1 MKFQRKRRE
10 RVDITLI
17 SMIDVLFVL
26 LLFFMVSTTFN
37 RHTEVKIKL
46 PEASGEEAESN
57 PKSVNLTIDKTGA
70 YSLVSGND
78 GQPRPPLPDKSRET
92 LVRELSRLSPEEKDL
107 PFIISADAK
116 TPHQSVM
123 TVLDVAGQMGFNHIT
138 FATQEPEGA
147 EEPQESGE

>member
-57 PKSVNLTIDKTGA
+57 PKSVNVTIDAKGVYFLMA
-70 YSLVSGND
+70 GNE
-78 GQPRPPLPDKSRET
+78 GQSRRLPDQNRET
-92 LVRELSRLSPEEKDL
+92 LTRELSRLSPEEKDL

-123 TVLDVAGQMGFNHIT
+123 TVLDVAGQAGFNHIT
-138 FATQEPEGA
+138 FATEEPEGT
-147 EEPQESGE
+147 EEADK

>member
-10 RVDITLI
+10 KVDITLI

-46 PEASGEEAESN
+46 PEANGEEADN
-57 PKSVNLTIDKTGA
+57 HPKMVNVTIDEKGA
-70 YSLVSGND
+70 YFLLSGNE
-78 GQPRPPLPDKSRET
+78 GQSRRLPDQKRET
-92 LVRELSRLSPEEKDL
+92 LMHELARLTQEEKDL

-116 TPHQSVM
+116 TPHQAVM
-123 TVLDVAGQMGFNHIT
+123 TVLDVAGQAGFNHIT
-138 FATQEPEGA
+138 FATQEPEGS
-147 EEPQESGE
+147 EETNK

>member
-46 PEASGEEAESN
+46 PKASGEEAEN
-57 PKSVNLTIDKTGA
+57 HPKSVNVTIDEKGV
-70 YSLVSGND
+70 YFLMGSNES
-78 GQPRPPLPDKSRET
+78 QSRRLPDQNPET
-92 LVRELSRLSPEEKDL
+92 LVRELSKFSFQDREL

-123 TVLDVAGQMGFNHIT
+123 TVLDVAGKTGFNHIT
-138 FATQEPEGA
+138 FATEEPET
-147 EEPQESGE
+147 SGE

>member
-1 MKFQRKRRE
+1 MRFQRKKRE

-46 PEASGEEAESN
+46 PEANGNEADN
-57 PKSVNLTIDKTGA
+57 LPKSVNVTIDAKGI
-70 YSLVSGND
+70 YYLMRRDD
-78 GQPRPPLPDKSRET
+78 GQNRKLPDQNRET
-92 LVRELSRLSPEEKDL
+92 LIRELSKFSAQDKDL

-123 TVLDVAGQMGFNHIT
+123 TVLDVAGQVGFNHIT
-138 FATQEPEGA
+138 FATQQPENT
-147 EEPQESGE
+147 EE

>member
-10 RVDITLI
+10 KVDITLI

-46 PEASGEEAESN
+46 PEANGAEADN
-57 PKSVNLTIDKTGA
+57 FPKSVGVTIDEKGV
-70 YSLVSGND
+70 YYVSGI
-78 GQPRPPLPDKSRET
+78 GEESRKLPDQNRET
-92 LVRELSRLSPEEKDL
+92 LLRELSRYSIQDKEL

-123 TVLDVAGQMGFNHIT
+123 TVLDAAGQVGFNHIT

-147 EEPQESGE
+147 EVSDE

>member
-1 MKFQRKRRE
+1 MKFYRKRRE

-46 PEASGEEAESN
+46 PEASGDEADN
-57 PKSVNLTIDKTGA
+57 HPKSVNVTIDAKGV
-70 YSLVSGND
+70 YYLMGSEDVQS
-78 GQPRPPLPDKSRET
+78 RRLPDQNRAT
-92 LVRELSRLSPEEKDL
+92 LTRELSRLPAQEKGL

-123 TVLDVAGQMGFNHIT
+123 TVLDVAGQVGFNHIT
-138 FATQEPEGA
+138 FATQE
-147 EEPQESGE
+147 QEDAGE

>member
-1 MKFQRKRRE
+1 MNFQRKRRE
-10 RVDITLI
+10 KVDITLI

-46 PEASGEEAESN
+46 PEANSAEAESY
-57 PKSVNLTIDKTGA
+57 PKSITMTIDTNGDYFLLA
-70 YSLVSGND
+70 ND
-78 GQPRPPLPDKSRET
+78 EQDRKLPNQNRET
-92 LVRELSRLSPEEKDL
+92 LERELEKLPPETRKL

-123 TVLDVAGQMGFNHIT
+123 TVLDVAGQTGFSHIT
-138 FATQEPEGA
+138 FATQA
-147 EEPQESGE
+147 EASEK

>member
-10 RVDITLI
+10 KVDITLI

-46 PEASGEEAESN
+46 PEANGDEADN
-57 PKSVNLTIDKTGA
+57 HPKSVNITIDAKGV
-70 YSLVSGND
+70 YFLMGQND
-78 GQPRPPLPDKSRET
+78 AQSHKLPDQNRET
-92 LVRELSRLSPEEKDL
+92 LILELSRLEKEEKDL

-123 TVLDVAGQMGFNHIT
+123 TVLDVAGQVGFNHIT
-138 FATQEPEGA
+138 FATQEPE
-147 EEPQESGE
+147 QEAKE

>member
-1 MKFQRKRRE
+1 MKFRRKKRE
-10 RVDITLI
+10 KVDITLI

-46 PEASGEEAESN
+46 PEASGAEAEN
-57 PKSVNLTIDKTGA
+57 HPKNVTVIIDAKGDYYLTGSDDHSRK
-70 YSLVSGND
+70 
-78 GQPRPPLPDKSRET
+78 LPDQSRET
-92 LVRELSRLSPEEKDL
+92 LMRELPRLAAQAKDI

-123 TVLDVAGQMGFNHIT
+123 TVLDVAGQVGFSHIT
-138 FATQEPEGA
+138 FATQEA
-147 EEPQESGE
+147 KTEE

>member
-46 PEASGEEAESN
+46 PQASGEEVESS
-57 PKSVNLTIDKTGA
+57 PKSVNVTIDEKGVYFLMA
-70 YSLVSGND
+70 GNES
-78 GQPRPPLPDKSRET
+78 QSRRLPDQNRET
-92 LVRELSRLSPEEKDL
+92 LGRELSRLSAEEKDL

-116 TPHQSVM
+116 TPHQAVM
-123 TVLDVAGQMGFNHIT
+123 TVLDVAGQVGFNHIT
-138 FATQEPEGA
+138 FATQEPKGT
-147 EEPQESGE
+147 EETDK

>member
-46 PEASGEEAESN
+46 PTKASGDETDNN
-57 PKSVNLTIDKTGA
+57 PKSVNVTIDEKGVYFLMA
-70 YSLVSGND
+70 GKD
-78 GQPRPPLPDKSRET
+78 GQSRRLPDQNRAT
-92 LVRELSRLSPEEKDL
+92 LIRELSKLSSEDKDL

-116 TPHQSVM
+116 TPHQSVI
-123 TVLDVAGQMGFNHIT
+123 TVLDAAGQTGFNHIT
-138 FATQEPEGA
+138 FATQEPEGP
-147 EEPQESGE
+147 EEAVE

>member
-46 PEASGEEAESN
+46 PEASGEEVESN
-57 PKSVNLTIDKTGA
+57 PKSVNVTIDAKGIYFLMA
-70 YSLVSGND
+70 GNE
-78 GQPRPPLPDKSRET
+78 GQSRRLPNQNRET
-92 LVRELSRLSPEEKDL
+92 LTRELSRLSPEEKDL

-123 TVLDVAGQMGFNHIT
+123 TVLDVAGQAGFNHIT
-138 FATQEPEGA
+138 FATQEPEGS
-147 EEPQESGE
+147 EETDE

>member
-10 RVDITLI
+10 KVDITLI

-46 PEASGEEAESN
+46 PQANGEEADN
-57 PKSVNLTIDKTGA
+57 HPKSVNVTIDEKGV
-70 YSLVSGND
+70 YFLLSGNE
-78 GQPRPPLPDKSRET
+78 GQSRRLPDQKRET
-92 LVRELSRLSPEEKDL
+92 LVHELARLTQEEKDL

-116 TPHQSVM
+116 TPHQAVM
-123 TVLDVAGQMGFNHIT
+123 TVLDVAGQAGFSHIT
-138 FATQEPEGA
+138 FATQEPEGS
-147 EEPQESGE
+147 EETNK

>member
-26 LLFFMVSTTFN
+26 LLFFMVSTTFS

-46 PEASGEEAESN
+46 PQANGEEADN
-57 PKSVNLTIDKTGA
+57 HPMSVNVVIDEKGVYYLTA
-70 YSLVSGND
+70 GNE
-78 GQPRPPLPDKSRET
+78 GRSRRLPDQNRET
-92 LVRELSRLSPEEKDL
+92 LERELTRLSPQDKEL
-107 PFIISADAK
+107 PLIISGDAK

-123 TVLDVAGQMGFNHIT
+123 TVLDVAGQSGFSHIT
-138 FATQEPEGA
+138 FATQEPEQPSEP
-147 EEPQESGE
+147 EE